1 MLSHFAGIQ
10 AFPDNQIAEALVDC
24 LEQKQETHCADHNQ
38 PLILFC
44 DNAECQ
50 IPICALCIPKKH
62 PQHNV
67 VELDSKV
74 EAGQA
79 KLKRALTTAEKLQK
93 EFSEYSTEL
102 DTRCFQIREKADVA
116 KAAINFREQNLHE
129 ELRLFCERLRRQVD
143 QESEAERQ
151 RLIKEYNSV
160 ETNIRKIISFQE
172 HLKRAT
178 SPTSVF
184 QEIVTAN
191 KFLKEMDEVQKSIEV
206 KDSSTKRFDTSNGPY
221 FESTP
226 VENFLGLLYEE
237 KEKIKAPNV
246 KVDLEEP
253 LVPTETPQETAEV
266 QVCGL
271 ESN

>member
-1 MLSHFAGIQ
+1 MI
-10 AFPDNQIAEALVDC
+10 DC

-50 IPICALCIPKKH
+50 ISICALCIPKKH
-62 PQHNV
+62 PQHSV

-79 KLKRALTTAEKLQK
+79 KLKKALTTCEKLQK
-93 EFSEYSTEL
+93 EFSEYSTGL
-102 DTRCFQIREKADVA
+102 DSKCFQIREKAEVA

-129 ELRLFCERLRRQVD
+129 ELRIFCERLRRQVD

-151 RLIKEYNSV
+151 RLIQEYNTVEGSV
-160 ETNIRKIISFQE
+160 RRIVNFKER
-172 HLKRAT
+172 LKTAT
-178 SPTSVF
+178 SPTSIF
-184 QEIVTAN
+184 QEIVIAN
-191 KFLKEMDEVQKSIEV
+191 KFLKDMDEIQKSFEV
-206 KDSSTKRFDTSNGPY
+206 KDSSTKRFDTTNGPY
-221 FESTP
+221 FETTP

-237 KEKIKAPNV
+237 KEKIKTPNV

-253 LVPTETPQETAEV
+253 IVPKESSTETAEV

-271 ESN
+271 NIKLINSATIVGLDILHLLI